1 MERSTYRIAR
11 EINIEINQLG
21 KIHKELEDKY
31 IVGIIYRQTN
41 LKEKS
46 KDKTIYFSDIN
57 KCLNISV
64 QIKSLLLT
72 ELMRRVVS
80 LKNKFSNL

>member
-1 MERSTYRIAR
+1 MEKSTYRIAR
-11 EINIEINQLG
+11 EINIEINELG
-21 KIHKELEDKY
+21 KIDKELEDKY
-31 IVGIIYRQTN
+31 IVGIIYRPKNIVGNSQ
-41 LKEKS
+41 EK
-46 KDKTIYFSDIN
+46 KIYFYDVN

-72 ELMRRVVS
+72 ELMRRVIS